1 MTTTAQQGPNE
12 ATTPPHSSESPPET
26 IPPFQ
31 AALTELKDK
40 SHRIVAE
47 EADSDW
53 LPAMRN
59 LAGHLGVHEDVKDS
73 DLRAYLAEAVA
84 AAAPKGVGITKGEII
99 DLTPIPW
106 AWNGL
111 LMAQRLN
118 MLIAQPKV
126 GKTSLLLSM
135 VSHWHRGQPFLGRD
149 FIGPCPP
156 VVIVGTDQSKA
167 DWGQMLKVEGLITE
181 DNALNDPIEVL
192 WTAADPLFLNDQGLE
207 SLAETLSKYESPL
220 VIVDSYHA
228 CVSPLGM
235 EDSGSAYAN
244 PLNALL
250 VVCAQHNAT
259 ACVVHHANK
268 GTGSNLINSSRGTTA
283 LTAVPSQLLHLAFLK
298 TDDERDRRISLKT
311 QGRSG
316 HPASLLI
323 ERTDDGWVTH
333 GDGGAVEAAERLQ
346 EAIDALE
353 GRQADL
359 YDHIVSRWELMKQP
373 ISAIEVAKAMD
384 LASNKT
390 TRYLKRLEKQGLIEA
405 CGKTETTASGGRPST
420 LYRPFS
426 PGSSPSL
433 ETACETCETC
443 ETPPLTYEKIS
454 FSPLSP
460 SKPFSIRGE
469 VSHPGCETPKPGEPC
484 IRVLPSGE
492 HQSGWLVSQADNP
505 HAITVEKLGQS
516 TYRVRNLRWGI
527 DVIPSDSPFPAP
539 RTAETPSAVSP
550 PSGATTHAL
559 EPLTE
564 PSDEPSDPDHFPY
577 GF

>member
-1 MTTTAQQGPNE
+1 MTTTAHQGSNE
-12 ATTPPHSSESPPET
+12 ANTAPPSSESPPEL

-31 AALTELKDK
+31 AALNELKEK
-40 SHRIVAE
+40 SHQIVAE
-47 EADSDW
+47 EADNDW

-59 LAGHLGVHEDVKDS
+59 LAGHLGVHEDVRDS
-73 DLRAYLAEAVA
+73 DLRAYLAEALA

-135 VSHWHRGQPFLGRD
+135 ISHWYRGQPFLGRD

-156 VVIVGTDQSKA
+156 VVIIGTDQSKA
-167 DWGQMLKVEGLITE
+167 DWGQMLKDEGLITE
-181 DNALNDPIEVL
+181 DNALSDPIEVL
-192 WTAADPLFLNDQGLE
+192 WTAADPLYLNDQGLE
-207 SLAETLSKYESPL
+207 LLGKTLSKYENSL

-228 CVSPLGM
+228 CVSALGM
-235 EDSGSAYAN
+235 EDSGSTYAN

-259 ACVVHHANK
+259 ACVIHHANK
-268 GTGSNLINSSRGTTA
+268 GTGGNLINSSRGTTA

-316 HPASLLI
+316 NPASLLI

-346 EAIDALE
+346 EAIDSLE

-359 YDHIVSRWELMKQP
+359 YDHIVSRWELMQQP
-373 ISAIEVAKAMD
+373 VSAIEVAKAMD

-405 CGKTETTASGGRPST
+405 CGRTEPTPNGGRPST

-426 PGSSPSL
+426 PSFSPSL
-433 ETACETCETC
+433 ETGCETCETC
-443 ETPPLTYEKIS
+443 ETPPLTYEKRS

-460 SKPFSIRGE
+460 SKPFSVLGE
-469 VSHPGCETPKPGEPC
+469 VSHPGCETPKPGQPC
-484 IRVLPSGE
+484 LRVLPSGE
-492 HQSGWLVSQADNP
+492 HQSGWLVAESDNP

-516 TYRVRNLRWGI
+516 TYRIRNLRWGV
-527 DVIPSDSPFPAP
+527 DLFPADSPLPAP
-539 RTAETPSAVSP
+539 RTAESPSAVSP
-550 PSGATTHAL
+550 PSGATTTAL
-559 EPLTE
+559 EPLLGASDD
-564 PSDEPSDPDHFPY
+564 PSAPDQFPY